1 MGKRLFYFTQ
11 ACKICKTISHR
22 KWRETATAD
31 LMGNGRF
38 AWPLL
43 NLSPFPARYPAYGSC
58 GTETVLIKKVSYK
71 FNWVNASVQ
80 TMVRFCT
87 SADYI
92 DTTNSAT
99 SLSLILSQLR
109 QGAVGLGRQN

>member
-1 MGKRLFYFTQ
+1 MGPPLYIIAEQST
-11 ACKICKTISHR
+11 
-22 KWRETATAD
+22 TASCTV
-31 LMGNGRF
+31 F

-80 TMVRFCT
+80 TKVRFCT
-87 SADYI
+87 SAEEES
-92 DTTNSAT
+92 SAE
-99 SLSLILSQLR
+99 
-109 QGAVGLGRQN
+109 